1 MPWKTLETGI
11 RATIVAVVAGLGL
24 FASTPNVHGTADTRG
39 GAACD
44 TNRVLQK
51 MCGDTG
57 YSGKCL
63 YQYTS
68 CYSVAG
74 WRFMT
79 CTMKPLANN
88 DCEKDVA
95 RCFPRDDYMPSGNCS
110 PSYLAAAGAAL
121 NSGSTATRVSQTQ

>member
-1 MPWKTLETGI
+1 MAWKTLEAGI
-11 RATIVAVVAGLGL
+11 RATIVGAVACLAL

-39 GAACD
+39 GAAGGSCD
-44 TNRVLQK
+44 VNRTMQTT
-51 MCGDTG
+51 CGDTG

-63 YQYTS
+63 YLYTS

-79 CTMKPLANN
+79 CTVKPIENN
-88 DCEKDVA
+88 SCEKDLA

-110 PSYLAAAGAAL
+110 PSYQAAAAV
-121 NSGSTATRVSQTQ
+121 RVSQSQ